1 MNDKKTSPLPL
12 SVLIRTF
19 NEADRLG
26 RTLEAVCGLGS
37 EIVVI
42 DSGSTDGTVE
52 LAESAGCRVIHH
64 IWEGFGPQRSFGE
77 DQCINNWIF
86 YIDADE
92 VPTHRLLAEI
102 RALFAK
108 GEPTE
113 SAFEIRNTMVLP
125 GNSRPCLFADVR
137 KVTRLT
143 DRRRA
148 RVTQDPSWDKI
159 TVTPGSTVGIL
170 NERQWHYSFRSWKH
184 AISKIS
190 YTSSLAAETQKK
202 KNIWLLRTRLVT
214 ELPVEFL
221 KFYFVR
227 GFVWAGFKGMCFAG
241 IQSYARSVR
250 IRKMLADAIKRR
262 NSESDSNR

>member
-1 MNDKKTSPLPL
+1 MNDNKTLPLPL
-12 SVLIRTF
+12 SILIRTF

-26 RTLEAVCGLGS
+26 CTLQAVNGLGS

-52 LAESAGCRVIHH
+52 LAISAGCRVIYNA
-64 IWEGFGPQRSFGE
+64 WEGFGPQRSFGE
-77 DQCINNWIF
+77 EQCQNDWIF

-92 VPTHRLLAEI
+92 VPTPRLLEEI

-108 GEPTE
+108 GEPAE
-113 SAFEIRNTMVLP
+113 SAFEIKNTMVLP

-159 TVTPGSTVGIL
+159 TVTPGGSVGIL

-202 KNIWLLRTRLVT
+202 KNIWLLRIRLLT
-214 ELPVEFL
+214 EFPIEFL

-227 GFVWAGFKGMCFAG
+227 GFIWAGYKGIFFAA
-241 IQSYARSVR
+241 IQSYARAVR
-250 IRKMLADAIKRR
+250 IKKMLAVGTRTR
-262 NSESDSNR
+262 NAK

>member
-1 MNDKKTSPLPL
+1 MNANKLQPLPL

-26 RTLEAVCGLGS
+26 CTLDAVSGLGS

-52 LAESAGCRVIHH
+52 LATSAGCRVIYHV
-64 IWEGFGPQRSFGE
+64 WEGFGPQRSFGE
-77 DQCINNWIF
+77 EQCQNDWIF

-92 VPTHRLLAEI
+92 VPTPRLLEEI
-102 RALFAK
+102 RALFSK

-113 SAFEIRNTMVLP
+113 SAFEIKNTMVLP

-159 TVTPGSTVGIL
+159 TVTLGSSVGIL
-170 NERQWHYSFRSWKH
+170 NEAQWHYSFRNWKH

-190 YTSSLAAETQKK
+190 YTSSLAADTQKK
-202 KNIWLLRTRLVT
+202 KNIWLLRMRLLT
-214 ELPVEFL
+214 ELPIEFL

-227 GFVWAGFKGMCFAG
+227 GFVWAGVKGMFFAA
-241 IQSYARSVR
+241 IQSYARTVR
-250 IRKMLADAIKRR
+250 IKKMLAAAPRIR
-262 NSESDSNR
+262 NAR

>member
-12 SVLIRTF
+12 SVLIRTY

-26 RTLEAVCGLGS
+26 RTLEAVFGLGS

-52 LAESAGCRVIHH
+52 LAESAGCKVIHH
-64 IWEGFGPQRSFGE
+64 IWGGFGPQRSFGE
-77 DQCINNWIF
+77 DQCVNNWIF

-92 VPTHRLLAEI
+92 VPTHRLLEEI

-125 GNSRPCLFADVR
+125 GNSKPCLFADVR

-148 RVTQDPSWDKI
+148 RVTQDPSWDKV

-190 YTSSLAAETQKK
+190 YTSSLAADTQKK

-250 IRKMLADAIKRR
+250 IRKMLADAIEKR